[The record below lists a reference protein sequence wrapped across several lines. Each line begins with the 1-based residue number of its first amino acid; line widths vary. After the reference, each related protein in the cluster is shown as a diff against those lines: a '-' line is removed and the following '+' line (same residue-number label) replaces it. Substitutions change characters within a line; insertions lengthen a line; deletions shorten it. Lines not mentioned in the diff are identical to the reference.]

1 MKELEF
7 FTISVTYKIQKST
20 GPTWAVKYFE
30 NCILIKGKV
39 AQKIGD
45 RFRPLLFLKRDSD
58 IEATLL
64 RLLIKSCGSLNKEN
78 YQQFLP
84 YMLGLNSIHK
94 DFLVTVLSAN
104 DYAIIKSMR
113 GN

>member
-1 MKELEF
+1 MMEKGF
-7 FTISVTYKIQKST
+7 FTISVTFRIQKSK
-20 GPTWAVKYFE
+20 GQTWAVKYFE

-45 RFRPLLFLKRDSD
+45 RFKPLLFLKRDRD

-78 YQQFLP
+78 YQPFLL
-84 YMLGLNSIHK
+84 YMLGLNSIHE
-94 DFLVTVLSAN
+94 DFLVTELSAK

-113 GN
+113 M